1 MKGVDW
7 SKIRK
12 VLLAVELSIRVIIGY
27 LYTILATM
35 TAEKVPPDGILCVPN
50 STARRVPISYE
61 KCMGSPLILI
71 RLSAKRGLQEPARGE
86 RLPKCR

>member
-12 VLLAVELSIRVIIGY
+12 VLWAVLLFIRVTIGY

-35 TAEKVPPDGILCVPN
+35 TAEKVPP
-50 STARRVPISYE
+50 RRYFVCS
-61 KCMGSPLILI
+61 
-71 RLSAKRGLQEPARGE
+71 
-86 RLPKCR
+86 